1 MRLDHVSYACT
12 TTEIADVI
20 QRIGS
25 DLGAVF
31 VDGGRHPSFGT
42 RNFVLPLSGGCYV
55 EVVSALDHPAAEK
68 APFGRAV
75 ARRAHDGGGWMS
87 WVVSVDDVG
96 PVEGRLG
103 REARAGRRVRPDGH
117 ELAWKQIGVLDVI
130 EDPQLP
136 FFVEWVSPADEHPSC
151 GASSVSISKIELCG
165 ESDAVFSYLG
175 TSADMPFEGVEVAWV
190 DADEPGLV
198 AVWFQTPHG
207 DIRLD

>member
-75 ARRAHDGGGWMS
+75 ARRAEDGGGWMS
-87 WVVSVDDVG
+87 WVVAVDDVG
-96 PVEGRLG
+96 TVESRLG
-103 REARAGRRVRPDGH
+103 REASVGRRVRPDGH

-136 FFVEWVSPADEHPSC
+136 FFVEWVSPPDEHPSQ
-151 GASSVSISKIELCG
+151 GASSVVISKIELCG
-165 ESDAVFSYLG
+165 EPDALPGYLG
-175 TSADMPFEGVEVAWV
+175 VSADGPLDGIDVAWV
-190 DADEPGLV
+190 DAEVSGLV

-207 DIRLD
+207 DVRID